1 MLHIHFGL
9 LTRKTINKERK
20 FQILRGRISGYL
32 VKSDTAFGLNF
43 FRVVNVGVV
52 NVGLGVLQIIS
63 IF

>member
-20 FQILRGRISGYL
+20 FQILLGRINGYF
-32 VKSDTAFGLNF
+32 VKCDTPFGLKF
-43 FRVVNVGVV
+43 VRVVKVGVI